1 MTFFES
7 PGFEEVQL
15 KKRVFLISD
24 GVKGF
29 DRECGTR
36 GRVMEF
42 AHRSVVS
49 VVDGVYPV
57 FESRFR
63 RLPALQEGS
72 NTK

>member
-1 MTFFES
+1 LTFFES

-49 VVDGVYPV
+49 VVDGVYP
-57 FESRFR
+57 ESGSRSR
-63 RLPALQEGS
+63 RLPPLQEGLS
-72 NTK
+72 TK